1 MSAVAH
7 SLPLAA
13 APRGEPVYASN
24 ATLEPAS
31 VRIFLIV
38 VAFAFLTLFLFVPLV
53 AVFYEGLKK
62 GWDVYVASIVEADAW
77 AASIASRP

>member
-1 MSAVAH
+1 MSAVAN

-62 GWDVYVASIVEADAW
+62 GWDVYVASMW
-77 AASIASRP
+77 KPMPGPP